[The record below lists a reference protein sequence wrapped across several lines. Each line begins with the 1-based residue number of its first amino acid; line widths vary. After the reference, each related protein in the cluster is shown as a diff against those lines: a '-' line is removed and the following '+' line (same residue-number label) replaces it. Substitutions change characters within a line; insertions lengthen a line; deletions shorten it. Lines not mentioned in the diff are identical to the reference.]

1 MFMFKF
7 KFIFKAAPY
16 NFWLCMH
23 SINKIFDQEFP
34 NMHIFIYE
42 LYVYTNLKVKRKT

>member
-16 NFWLCMH
+16 NFWLCIP
-23 SINKIFDQEFP
+23 STKFFDQEFP
-34 NMHIFIYE
+34 NVHIFIYE
-42 LYVYTNLKVKRKT
+42 LYIYTNLKVKRKT

>member
-1 MFMFKF
+1 
-7 KFIFKAAPY
+7 
-16 NFWLCMH
+16 MH

-42 LYVYTNLKVKRKT
+42 LYDHGHHDWYEMIAHCDFDLHFAKN